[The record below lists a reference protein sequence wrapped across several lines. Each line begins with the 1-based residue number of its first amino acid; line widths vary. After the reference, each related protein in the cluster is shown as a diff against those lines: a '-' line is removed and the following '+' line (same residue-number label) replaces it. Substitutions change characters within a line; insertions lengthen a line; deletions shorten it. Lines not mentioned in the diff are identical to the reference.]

1 MYNTDENYN
10 YLHATPSSRHNTFNS
25 RISTTRTII
34 FETIT
39 ESSCSS
45 KILHFRHTI
54 WLLFIKNSN
63 TQETPPL
70 LVIKILETLL
80 VIIRIFGTNIGSLP
94 QLRNRT
100 VFHPITSRSY
110 MKTRQTSKFLGS
122 IKILGHQKSSR
133 QYSTVHFVFLTRYI
147 PKMRCAPSHTID
159 SQSNRILVL
168 VQQTLTIGQNFAKHT
183 TYYRTVGTVHT
194 SKGETYFRPENY
206 CNGFYSSLFFL
217 RGHSQVL

>member
-25 RISTTRTII
+25 RISTTRTNY
-34 FETIT
+34 FLKQLPKAVAHQKFCTFVT
-39 ESSCSS
+39 Q
-45 KILHFRHTI
+45 FDF
-54 WLLFIKNSN
+54 LFIKNSN

-110 MKTRQTSKFLGS
+110 ENETNIKVFGIYQNSWSSKIITTVL
-122 IKILGHQKSSR
+122 
-133 QYSTVHFVFLTRYI
+133 VHFVLLTTYGVHSKNEMRTLTR
-147 PKMRCAPSHTID
+147 
-159 SQSNRILVL
+159 
-168 VQQTLTIGQNFAKHT
+168 
-183 TYYRTVGTVHT
+183 
-194 SKGETYFRPENY
+194 
-206 CNGFYSSLFFL
+206 
-217 RGHSQVL
+217 